1 VMQDPFNLLSNS
13 QLLGGVGVDVTGPAE
28 AKRLARS
35 IFKRFRGTHRRRY
48 LVEADFEPAFE
59 GNKEEA
65 KKAFAVF
72 DRDGNGDISQA
83 EIKNTVLAVYKE
95 RRFLSRSVQDVHH
108 AVKTLDL
115 VILCF
120 AMVIVLFEGLA
131 IFNVNISKMVTTVYT
146 LGLAFAFI
154 FKQTASNVFDSI
166 VFLFVTHA
174 FDTGDRIM
182 LGEQI
187 MVVKRMSLLS
197 TQFTL
202 ADGTDMYVSNALLG
216 TLMITNFRR
225 SGYQWESV
233 ALQFPFD
240 TPLAKLDAVEEDMKH
255 WLATEPGRMFEPST
269 SIVPQHM
276 DNMRSLSCTVGMTHR
291 ANWQDWGARF
301 ARRNAF
307 YAALTYYCKKHGVR
321 YATSLQPV
329 VYWEEDDTGFP
340 PSYTDDSGLDPQNK
354 RVWVPD
360 EANDDFAPSPPPTP
374 APGTTA
380 TAAAAAPT
388 KPRNYMGFTPPPDEI
403 EGSGLRRRRA
413 KRSEK
418 ALAGQGGE

>member
-1 VMQDPFNLLSNS
+1 
-13 QLLGGVGVDVTGPAE
+13 
-28 AKRLARS
+28 
-35 IFKRFRGTHRRRY
+35 
-48 LVEADFEPAFE
+48 
-59 GNKEEA
+59 
-65 KKAFAVF
+65 
-72 DRDGNGDISQA
+72 
-83 EIKNTVLAVYKE
+83 
-95 RRFLSRSVQDVHH
+95 
-108 AVKTLDL
+108 
-115 VILCF
+115 
-120 AMVIVLFEGLA
+120 
-131 IFNVNISKMVTTVYT
+131 
-146 LGLAFAFI
+146 
-154 FKQTASNVFDSI
+154 
-166 VFLFVTHA
+166 
-174 FDTGDRIM
+174 
-182 LGEQI
+182 
-187 MVVKRMSLLS
+187 
-197 TQFTL
+197 
-202 ADGTDMYVSNALLG
+202 
-216 TLMITNFRR
+216 
-225 SGYQWESV
+225 
-233 ALQFPFD
+233 
-240 TPLAKLDAVEEDMKH
+240 
-255 WLATEPGRMFEPST
+255 MFEPST